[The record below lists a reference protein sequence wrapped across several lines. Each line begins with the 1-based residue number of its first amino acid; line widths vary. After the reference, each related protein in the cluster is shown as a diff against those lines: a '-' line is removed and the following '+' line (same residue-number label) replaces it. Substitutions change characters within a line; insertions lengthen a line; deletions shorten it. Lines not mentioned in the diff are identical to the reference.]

1 MRRVASTVTVAV
13 TLAALGLYAAQT
25 AAAVVPPNDTSA
37 TATTVSALPF
47 NATVDTTS
55 ATTDAEDASLNANC
69 GAPATEASVWY
80 SYTSP
85 ADGAV
90 VVDVSQSSYSAGV
103 IVATGAPGSLS
114 ILDCGPQSVA
124 ESVSSGQTLYIMA
137 FDDTPGSGNGGTLNI
152 SISSAPP
159 PPSLSVTVDP
169 VGRFNSHTGAAR
181 ITGTLT
187 CTGGDFVDLEVDLTQ
202 RVGRIYIKGSSDNEF
217 PCDGTARWAI
227 DVFGD
232 NGRFS
237 GGKAVSAA
245 ISFSCGVVFCSD
257 GFTQQTVALKK

>member
-1 MRRVASTVTVAV
+1 M
-13 TLAALGLYAAQT
+13 YAAQT
-25 AAAVVPPNDTSA
+25 AAAAVPPNDTSA
-37 TATTVSALPF
+37 AATAVSALPF
-47 NATVDTTS
+47 NDTLDTTS

-80 SYTSP
+80 SYTAP

-90 VVDVSQSSYSAGV
+90 VVDVSQSTYSAGV
-103 IVATGAPGSLS
+103 IVATGTPGSLS
-114 ILDCGPQSVA
+114 IVDCGPGTVA
-124 ESVSSGQTLYIMA
+124 DAISSGQTLYFMA

-159 PPSLSVTVDP
+159 PPTLSVSVDP

-181 ITGTLT
+181 ISGTLT
-187 CTGGDFVDLEVDLTQ
+187 CTGGDFIDLEVDLTQ
-202 RVGRIYIKGSSDNEF
+202 RVGRIYIKGTGNNEF
-217 PCDGTARWAI
+217 PCDGTMSWSM

-237 GGKAVSAA
+237 GGKAASAA
-245 ISFSCGVVFCSD
+245 ISFSCGAVFCSD